1 MKWEDPLEEFFF
13 CFSND
18 AQRCSLILESRIKI

>member
-1 MKWEDPLEEFFF
+1 MKWEDPLEEFF